1 MTYVQQIAYL
11 LHCYH
16 YQDQEERRRKQ
27 GEEKKEGSITINMN
41 KTLNDYKTIVDRII
55 SFPSQTHWRTN

>member
-16 YQDQEERRRKQ
+16 YQDQEERRINQ
-27 GEEKKEGSITINMN
+27 GEENKAVTITINIK